1 MIEVLIPLT
10 VCSLVL
16 SGWLYWR
23 LRQKAQECDG
33 WICHAHEIARCL
45 AERRGIVLY
54 QSECGLWLAMPEPE
68 EVEFPDSL
76 EVGQ

>member
-23 LRQKAQECDG
+23 LRQTAQERDG
-33 WICHAHEIARCL
+33 WIYHAHEIARCL
-45 AERRGIVLY
+45 AEQREIALY

-68 EVEFPDSL
+68 EDEFPDSL
-76 EVGQ
+76 EVGR